1 MFGVDEDAVIKMKK
15 DPANLCNNT
24 SKISPTISLVKV
36 LNEMQVKDVNKMSVK
51 EFNASNEFFRY
62 EKIEKIIYRR
72 PTMKKILVVEDD
84 VDIHLLI
91 KDILEKERYKVIS
104 AYSGTEAILL
114 IEKNDIDLI
123 LLDLMLPGL
132 LGEEIIKKVKNI
144 PIIVISAK
152 VSLEDKVNTLL
163 SGANDYIVKP
173 FEPKELL
180 ARIKVQLRM
189 KNNKEN
195 KELKYKDMFLDKM
208 TQTLYIK
215 NNKINLTKTE
225 YAILKQLLLNPKQI
239 ITKTKLIQILNE
251 NNKVS
256 AETQLYDE
264 NSLKVHI
271 SNIRKKIRNVT
282 TNEYIESVWGIGFKL
297 YD

>member
-152 VSLEDKVNTLL
+152 ISLEDKVNTLL

-208 TQTLYIK
+208 THTLYIENK
-215 NNKINLTKTE
+215 KINLTKTE
-225 YAILKQLLLNPKQI
+225 YTILKQLLLNPKQI